1 MKKTLLAVIFTSLL
15 ISSFFVSPAT
25 AVIITIKG
33 GFGCTVTIENNEN
46 YTINANISIVSN
58 RIFGEGGGNITGH
71 GGIKP
76 GHSTIANL
84 RPPGIESIYAMG
96 HSGNQTVIRKGI
108 SIFRFVILFR

>member
-1 MKKTLLAVIFTSLL
+1 MKKTLLAAIFVSLL

-46 YTINANISIVSN
+46 HTINANISIVSH
-58 RIFGEGGGNITGH
+58 RIFTEGGGNITGH

-76 GHSTIANL
+76 HHSTIATL
-84 RPPGIESIYAMG
+84 RLPAYNPFMQWVNQGIRQLYE
-96 HSGNQTVIRKGI
+96 KG
-108 SIFRFVILFR
+108 FRSSVS